1 MYSPCRNRCEC
12 KEAVC
17 GQAASDAFTS
27 RHSGCSLAWI
37 AHACEPKK
45 PDEVAIASLLN
56 RLMVTLMAPY
66 GSEFLIWN
74 ALPTKRSSSF
84 LVGVWLPLMRNNQL
98 LMRSELSPMRNRS
111 FLIGVW
117 LPLMRNDQFLIWSE
131 LSLMRNRSFLIG
143 V

>member
-17 GQAASDAFTS
+17 VQAASDAFTS

-66 GSEFLIWN
+66 GSEFLIWS
-74 ALPTKRSSSF
+74 A
-84 LVGVWLPLMRNNQL
+84 
-98 LMRSELSPMRNRS
+98 LSPMRNSS

-117 LPLMRNDQFLIWSE
+117 LPLMRNDQFLIWGG

>member
-17 GQAASDAFTS
+17 VQAASDAFTS

-74 ALPTKRSSSF
+74 ALPTKRNS
-84 LVGVWLPLMRNNQL
+84 
-98 LMRSELSPMRNRS
+98 S
-111 FLIGVW
+111 FLIGVR

-131 LSLMRNRSFLIG
+131 LSRMRNRPFLIRVCLPLIRKIQFLIG

>member
-66 GSEFLIWN
+66 
-74 ALPTKRSSSF
+74 
-84 LVGVWLPLMRNNQL
+84 
-98 LMRSELSPMRNRS
+98 